1 MMKLEMENNNFKI
14 VIFQVENDSLF
25 LKDRLVDILNEN
37 RVLKYEVIDFRR

>member
-14 VIFQVENDSLF
+14 VFFQVENDSLF

-37 RVLKYEVIDFRR
+37 RVLKYVVIDFRR